1 MKCLTRCGR
10 RQDLKLPK
18 NLELTK
24 PFIIPKPD
32 NMQWFEY
39 DKKVKRIVK
48 LLEELDV
55 EVKGR
60 RIKYED

>member
-1 MKCLTRCGR
+1 
-10 RQDLKLPK
+10 LPK